1 MVENPS
7 EREWILAAIQGDDDA
22 FACLVEVYQR
32 PVYNLCYRML
42 GDPAEAEDASQE
54 AFMKAYR
61 ALRRYDPNRKFVNW
75 LLSIASNHSID
86 RLRKRRLKTTSL
98 EELLPGQMKPDPN
111 PGPES
116 RLSMDEGR
124 QSVREMLE
132 TLSEVDRAAIVM
144 RYWYDMSYEEIA
156 QSLDLTVLAVK
167 SRLHRARRDMAKE
180 FSQLPAMA
188 YASGG

>member
-7 EREWILAAIQGDDDA
+7 ERTWIIAAMKGDDDA

-32 PVYNLCYRML
+32 PVFNLCYRLL
-42 GDPAEAEDASQE
+42 GDAAEAEDASQE

-61 ALRRYDPNRKFVNW
+61 ALKRYDPNRKLVNW
-75 LLSIASNHSID
+75 LLSIASNHCID
-86 RLRKRRLKTTSL
+86 RLRKRRLKTTSFDDL
-98 EELLPGQMKPDPN
+98 MPGQMKPDPE

-116 RLSMDEGR
+116 RLSIEEGR
-124 QSVREMLE
+124 QSVREMLDKLQE
-132 TLSEVDRAAIVM
+132 TDRAAIVM

-156 QSLDLTVLAVK
+156 GSLNLTVSAVK

-180 FSQLPAMA
+180 FSPLPAMA
-188 YASGG
+188 FASGG

>member
-1 MVENPS
+1 MVEHPS
-7 EREWILAAIQGDDDA
+7 ERKWILAARKGDDDA

-32 PVYNLCYRML
+32 PVFNLCYRML

-54 AFMKAYR
+54 AFLKAYR
-61 ALRRYDPNRKFVNW
+61 ALKRYDPNRKFVNW
-75 LLSIASNHSID
+75 MLSIASNHCID

-98 EELLPGQMKPDPN
+98 DNLLPGQMKPDPN

-132 TLSEVDRAAIVM
+132 TLSEKDRAAIVM
-144 RYWYDMSYEEIA
+144 RYWYDMSYQEIA
-156 QSLDLTVLAVK
+156 ESLDLTVSAVK

-188 YASGG
+188 FASGG

>member
-1 MVENPS
+1 
-7 EREWILAAIQGDDDA
+7 
-22 FACLVEVYQR
+22 
-32 PVYNLCYRML
+32 ML
-42 GDPAEAEDASQE
+42 GDSAEAEDASQE

-61 ALRRYDPNRKFVNW
+61 ALKRYDPNRKFVNW

-86 RLRKRRLKTTSL
+86 RLRKRRLKTTSF
-98 EELLPGQMKPDPN
+98 EDLLPGQIKPDPN

-124 QSVREMLE
+124 QSVRDMLE
-132 TLSEVDRAAIVM
+132 TLSELDRAAIVM

-156 QSLDLTVLAVK
+156 ESLDLTVSAVK

-180 FSQLPAMA
+180 FSPLPAMA
-188 YASGG
+188 FASGG

>member
-7 EREWILAAIQGDDDA
+7 ERKWIIAAMKGDDDA

-32 PVYNLCYRML
+32 PVFNLCYRML
-42 GDPAEAEDASQE
+42 GDAAEAEDASQE
-54 AFMKAYR
+54 AVMKAYR
-61 ALRRYDPNRKFVNW
+61 ALKRYDPNRKLVNW
-75 LLSIASNHSID
+75 LLSIASNHCID
-86 RLRKRRLKTTSL
+86 RLRKRRLKTTSFDDL
-98 EELLPGQMKPDPN
+98 MPGQIKPDPE

-116 RLSMDEGR
+116 RLSIEEGR
-124 QSVREMLE
+124 QSVREMLDKLQE
-132 TLSEVDRAAIVM
+132 TDRAAIVM

-156 QSLDLTVLAVK
+156 GSLNLTVSAVK

-188 YASGG
+188 FASGG

>member
-1 MVENPS
+1 MVEHPS
-7 EREWILAAIQGDDDA
+7 ERKWILAARRGDDEA

-32 PVYNLCYRML
+32 PVFNLCYRML

-61 ALRRYDPNRKFVNW
+61 ALKRYDPDRKFVNW

-98 EELLPGQMKPDPN
+98 DDLLPGQMKPDPN

-116 RLSMDEGR
+116 MLSMDEGR

-132 TLSEVDRAAIVM
+132 TLSEMDRAAIVM

-156 QSLDLTVLAVK
+156 ESLDLTVSAVK
-167 SRLHRARRDMAKE
+167 SRLHRARRDMARE

-188 YASGG
+188 FASGG